1 MLRSELKTRRTW
13 TDDARVR
20 TLTLITVLCV
30 IGAVGTSSLVY
41 CFHDAP
47 PRTQGHAEVSG
58 TQATRSLAADINSFG
73 FVSGNLNTITTEGH
87 PFTDSATFVG
97 DAYKNIAVF
106 DPNSNR
112 ELATVHTQARTPRRF
127 DARASTKI
135 GDHITWDEKQRADFC
150 LQCAN
155 AARRAESRDCAAGCA
170 DADECLAVVVVDGFN
185 HVELDLP
192 CVNGKVGTWQV
203 TKLP

>member
-13 TDDARVR
+13 TDDAR
-20 TLTLITVLCV
+20 TLVLLS
-30 IGAVGTSSLVY
+30 AVGIVGALGIAPLWY
-41 CFHDAP
+41 RLFHTDE

-58 TQATRSLAADINSFG
+58 TQATQSFTLNG
-73 FVSGNLNTITTEGH
+73 FTSVNLNAITTEGH
-87 PFTDSATFVG
+87 PFTIAAASPAMDNPAMDNLTVVG
-97 DAYKNIAVF
+97 DAYKHIAVF

-112 ELATVHTQARTPRRF
+112 ELATVHTQARAPHPF

-150 LQCAN
+150 AT
-155 AARRAESRDCAAGCA
+155 GCGG
-170 DADECLAVVVVDGFN
+170 ADECFAVVVVDGFN